1 MMIFVNEAYKSP
13 IIYKGF
19 IEGLVKLLSPVC
31 PHICSEMWEILG
43 NTDCLATATW
53 PTFDENK
60 LVDNEVTYAI
70 SVNGKLRDKAL
81 IDVNATEEEVKNIA
95 LSLEKVK
102 AYTDGHQI
110 VKVIVVPKKI
120 VNIVIK

>member
-1 MMIFVNEAYKSP
+1 
-13 IIYKGF
+13 
-19 IEGLVKLLSPVC
+19 
-31 PHICSEMWEILG
+31 MWEILG